1 MKYIFATDED
11 LGAAGIRQTG
21 NTDRKTFRK
30 ENVDWKVCQRGKCK
44 RTGKLWTDGGDNLVR
59 TKK

>member
-30 ENVDWKVCQRGKCK
+30 TNVDWKVGQRGKCK
-44 RTGKLWTDGGDNLVR
+44 RSGKL
-59 TKK
+59 

>member
-30 ENVDWKVCQRGKCK
+30 KNFDWKVSQRGSV
-44 RTGKLWTDGGDNLVR
+44 RGPESFELMGDII
-59 TKK
+59 